1 MIDFVIPAHE
11 KDFDTLPLAIEGIQ
25 KNISCC
31 NRIFVAS
38 DTDPKIPNI
47 IYVNRD
53 TKSNYGNMVSLEKIE
68 KIWNERN
75 PKLAWRSGWIY
86 QQLIKLLTGRAIP
99 ELTDSFVIVDSD
111 IIFVKDVSFD
121 IDKFYYT
128 SSPEKYH
135 SPYLQPIMT
144 LLNVDKTIGFTVTA
158 HHGIYHKAK
167 LEEMLSG
174 IEERFG
180 MPFTDALLSIL
191 DYGEVTNEGS
201 AFNEQDLYANYMI
214 LKYPEMSVRRDLK
227 WINATFIPDQSYL
240 DTMKETYD
248 FVSSH
253 AYGRQ

>member
-1 MIDFVIPAHE
+1 LIDFVIPAHE
-11 KDFDTLPLAIEGIQ
+11 KDFDSLPLVVEGIQ
-25 KNISCC
+25 KNISCS
-31 NRIFVAS
+31 NRVFITS
-38 DTDPKIPNI
+38 DIDPKIPNT
-47 IYVNRD
+47 IYVGREKE
-53 TKSNYGNMVSLEKIE
+53 TNYDHMVSLEKIE

-75 PKLAWRSGWIY
+75 PVLAWRSGWIY
-86 QQLIKLLTGRAIP
+86 QQIVKLLTARAIP

-111 IIFVKDVSFD
+111 TIFVKDVSFD

-214 LKYPEMSVRRDLK
+214 LKYPEMSVRRDLR
-227 WINATFIPDQSYL
+227 WLNIPFIPDQEYL
-240 DTMKETYD
+240 NKTKQEYD
-248 FVSSH
+248 FVSCH
-253 AYGRQ
+253 AYLRS